1 VSQLPPNP
9 FGDQSP
15 DELIAQLGGAAKQ
28 RPSRFVR
35 GASKV
40 VDLLPT
46 PTAAEMARE
55 FLHGHPNM
63 IFDHYA
69 AAQGRR
75 VLRMS
80 GSEPLLL
87 LEELW
92 RANRRLNVA
101 AALIAEAV
109 TGKPWNQVT
118 EVIEEMIMD
127 AYHDLYPAVETP
139 TADEMTVD
147 QRESFVAWLHG
158 MARRPD

>member
-1 VSQLPPNP
+1 MSQLPLNP
-9 FGDQSP
+9 FGNQSP
-15 DELIAQLGGAAKQ
+15 DELIAQLGGAARQ
-28 RPSRFVR
+28 RPSQFVR

-40 VDLLPT
+40 VDLIPT
-46 PTAAEMARE
+46 PTAAAMACE
-55 FLHGHPNM
+55 FLYGHPNM

-69 AAQGRR
+69 ATQGRR

-109 TGKPWNQVT
+109 AGKPWNQVP
-118 EVIEEMIMD
+118 EVVEEMRMD
-127 AYHDLYPAVETP
+127 AYHDLYPAAETP
-139 TADEMTVD
+139 AADEMTVH
-147 QRESFVAWLHG
+147 QRETFVAWLRG
-158 MARRPD
+158 MAQRPD

>member
-1 VSQLPPNP
+1 
-9 FGDQSP
+9 
-15 DELIAQLGGAAKQ
+15 
-28 RPSRFVR
+28 
-35 GASKV
+35 
-40 VDLLPT
+40 
-46 PTAAEMARE
+46 
-55 FLHGHPNM
+55 M

-69 AAQGRR
+69 ATQGLR
-75 VLRMS
+75 VLRMN

-92 RANRRLNVA
+92 RANRRLNVT

-109 TGKPWNQVT
+109 TGKPWNQVP
-118 EVIEEMIMD
+118 EVVEEMIMD

-139 TADEMTVD
+139 AADEMTVD